1 MALKRHVQKLMN
13 SSLRI
18 FDHIHLCLFLFCQN
32 HLPDEEAVREE
43 LSWDIRFVVSV
54 SLPPPLFLY
63 PPSNNKNALNASRT
77 QGCQSLLAV
86 LGQL

>member
-1 MALKRHVQKLMN
+1 ML
-13 SSLRI
+13 
-18 FDHIHLCLFLFCQN
+18 DHIHLCLFLFCQN

-43 LSWDIRFVVSV
+43 LSWDIRFVVPAP
-54 SLPPPLFLY
+54 LPPPLFLY
-63 PPSNNKNALNASRT
+63 PPPPNNKNALNASRT